1 MFSCGKLGFERARTS
16 ARTLPCSRLLEM
28 MDDPETGIRQFH
40 DLQRAAI
47 AAAS

>member
-1 MFSCGKLGFERARTS
+1 
-16 ARTLPCSRLLEM
+16 M

>member
-1 MFSCGKLGFERARTS
+1 LPSTRCVELQATAERHAF
-16 ARTLPCSRLLEM
+16 PCSRLLEM